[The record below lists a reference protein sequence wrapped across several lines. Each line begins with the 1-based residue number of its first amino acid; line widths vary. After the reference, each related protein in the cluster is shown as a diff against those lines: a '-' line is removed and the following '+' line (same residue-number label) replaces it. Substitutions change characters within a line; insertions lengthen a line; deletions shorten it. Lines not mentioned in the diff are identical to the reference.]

1 MIPGQQSTVG
11 DPGICHSHVEV
22 EHARCPH
29 LHGKDIIWEVSVLP
43 ERSDPCRLWLDFVS
57 PARATE
63 RLNHSTHVHLA
74 VQHEPS
80 FCGVPMQSILAN
92 HIVSGGTPS
101 SRLRNFGVR
110 CTAATM
116 PALPASPLCQWAS
129 GFVLG
134 NFVVVTWSP
143 TSSPFAAAWS
153 SWLQGEEKGRIT
165 GPIGEPGGIS
175 DSSRGAAGEYGTNIV
190 RI

>member
-101 SRLRNFGVR
+101 SRLEKLWCPMYGGYNARLTGQPTVSVGIRF
-110 CTAATM
+110 C
-116 PALPASPLCQWAS
+116 SWKLCC
-129 GFVLG
+129 GDMVTDVLTLCG
-134 NFVVVTWSP
+134 SVV
-143 TSSPFAAAWS
+143 
-153 SWLQGEEKGRIT
+153 WL
-165 GPIGEPGGIS
+165 
-175 DSSRGAAGEYGTNIV
+175 AAGGGEG
-190 RI
+190 